1 MKADQFKELLDKYL
15 TGTATEEERKVI
27 DLWYSSYG
35 DYESNDLP
43 LAVATESDPQ
53 IKRFTL
59 KPYYRYAAILAM
71 LVPALFFTRS
81 IFKKNEKANITAEAY
96 DTYSTTSESKRIT
109 LSDRSIIHLSPNT
122 VLKVAS
128 SFGKSTQR
136 EVYLDGGEAFFEVT
150 KDPEH
155 PFIVHAGQINTK
167 VLGTKFAVTTSTKGL
182 TEVSV
187 SEGKVAVGDSK
198 KTFDVLLPGKKLS
211 YRQKSNRWKVE
222 DFATRDHNL
231 WAGQTINLNHASF
244 TELQKHIKTIY
255 GVHVFSRNQK
265 AAAYTYNMRIRSS
278 RSLDK
283 TLKIICSINDN
294 KYRRTSNGIEI
305 Y

>member
-15 TGTATEEERKVI
+15 TGTATEEERKII

-35 DYESNDLP
+35 DDDCKDLP
-43 LAVATESDPQ
+43 LAAAAENEPQ
-53 IKRFTL
+53 IKRLNL
-59 KPYYRYAAILAM
+59 KPYYKYAAIIAM
-71 LVPALFFTRS
+71 LIPALFFTRS
-81 IFKKNEKANITAEAY
+81 IFKKSEKTNIIAEIY

-109 LSDRSIIHLSPNT
+109 LSDRSIIHLSPNS

-128 SFGKSTQR
+128 SFGKSQQR

-167 VLGTKFAVTTSTKGL
+167 VLGTKFAITTSAKGL

-198 KTFDVLLPGKKLS
+198 NTFDVLLPGKKLS
-211 YRQKSNRWKVE
+211 YRPANNKWKVE

-244 TELQKHIKTIY
+244 RELKNHIKTIY
-255 GVHVFSRNQK
+255 GVRIFSRNPK
-265 AAAYTYNMRIRSS
+265 TAAYTYNMRIRSS

-283 TLKIICSINDN
+283 TLKIICSIHDN

>member
-1 MKADQFKELLDKYL
+1 LKADQFKELLDKYL
-15 TGTATEEERKVI
+15 AGTATEEERKVI
-27 DLWYSSYG
+27 DLWYTSYG
-35 DYESNDLP
+35 DDESNDFSLTTS
-43 LAVATESDPQ
+43 AESEPK
-53 IKRFTL
+53 IKRLSL
-59 KPYYRYAAILAM
+59 KPYYKYAAILAM
-71 LVPALFFTRS
+71 LIPALFFTRS
-81 IFKKNEKANITAEAY
+81 IFKKNEKANITAETY
-96 DTYSTTSESKRIT
+96 DTYSTASESKKIT

-128 SFGKSTQR
+128 SFGKSSQR

-150 KDPEH
+150 KDPAH
-155 PFIVHAGQINTK
+155 PFIVHAGQIHTK
-167 VLGTKFAVTTSTKGL
+167 VLGTKFAVTTSPKGL

-187 SEGKVAVGDSK
+187 SQGKVAVGDSK
-198 KTFDVLLPGKKLS
+198 ETFDVLLPGKKLS
-211 YRQKSNRWKVE
+211 YRPANNKWEVK

-244 TELQKHIKTIY
+244 SELQKHIKVIY
-255 GVHVFSRNQK
+255 GVHVFSRNAK

-283 TLKIICSINDN
+283 TLKIICSIHDN
-294 KYRRTSNGIEI
+294 KFRRTSNEIEI